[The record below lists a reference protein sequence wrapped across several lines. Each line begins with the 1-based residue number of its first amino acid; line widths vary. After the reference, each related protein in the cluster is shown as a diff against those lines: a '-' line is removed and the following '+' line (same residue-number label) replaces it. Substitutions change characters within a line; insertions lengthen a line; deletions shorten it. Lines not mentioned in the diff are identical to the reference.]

1 MFLDFS
7 ENSPW
12 KLNILVPKGGS
23 SCSKPW
29 TPSKPAT
36 DTCLVY
42 RLSDYMGEALSTQ
55 GCIWYFYYENFDG
68 LLSFWW
74 VCKKLIKFL
83 SILAF
88 YLRQYRL
95 LNLAYDRL
103 HISTQN
109 YT

>member
-1 MFLDFS
+1 MFPDVS
-7 ENSPW
+7 EKAPW
-12 KLNILVPKGGS
+12 KLNILVSKGGS
-23 SCSKPW
+23 SKS
-29 TPSKPAT
+29 AT

-42 RLSDYMGEALSTQ
+42 WPPDSSLYMGEAWSKQ
-55 GCIWYFYYENFDG
+55 GCIWSFYYENFDG
-68 LLSFWW
+68 LLSFWG
-74 VCKKLIKFL
+74 VGKTLIKFL

-88 YLRQYRL
+88 YLRQYSL